1 MAGSR
6 LLFTFPRFTHWLLF
20 SFFSLF
26 FFAKHI
32 SVFFYPLILLQPIVT
47 ARHRLNLDSHS
58 PPPPTD
64 AHRRADTMTKPRNRH
79 HPYPKALLR
88 KKKAGNKEGEM
99 EWNCKNCG
107 RIKIK
112 SLREG
117 DVQPPSPGSQ
127 GAPAQRLDQGQVG
140 EGGRHARCRLHRQEE
155 ESRGGSSTK
164 GGGRQGGSSRTRGGG
179 FEEREAQGS

>member
-1 MAGSR
+1 
-6 LLFTFPRFTHWLLF
+6 
-20 SFFSLF
+20 
-26 FFAKHI
+26 
-32 SVFFYPLILLQPIVT
+32 
-47 ARHRLNLDSHS
+47 
-58 PPPPTD
+58 
-64 AHRRADTMTKPRNRH
+64 MTKPRNRH

-140 EGGRHARCRLHRQEE
+140 M
-155 ESRGGSSTK
+155 ESFGTNVAGNIDKQRAETSTCNIV
-164 GGGRQGGSSRTRGGG
+164 QMD
-179 FEEREAQGS
+179 